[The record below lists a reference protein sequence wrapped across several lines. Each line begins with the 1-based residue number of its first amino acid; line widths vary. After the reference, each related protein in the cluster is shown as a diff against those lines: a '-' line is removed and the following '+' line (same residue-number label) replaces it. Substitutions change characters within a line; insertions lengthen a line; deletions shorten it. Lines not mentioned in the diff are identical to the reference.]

1 MSGYFIT
8 DNAWEEEALALKK
21 VLKEY
26 EPEAQY
32 DSYYR
37 NGYDAPMRIFNR
49 RNEIW
54 YKKVGPAATKAIE
67 EYKKRQ
73 AEKVVAEPTVAA
85 TEDKKPAADEKKPA
99 ADEKKPAE
107 EKKKTEEKKKVDDKK
122 AEEEKKP

>member
-1 MSGYFIT
+1 MVLYLTTIRRSGGYFIT

-54 YKKVGPAATKAIE
+54 YKKVGPAATKSIE
-67 EYKKRQ
+67 DYKKRQ
-73 AEKVVAEPTVAA
+73 AEKIAAAETAA
-85 TEDKKPAADEKKPA
+85 AAA
-99 ADEKKPAE
+99 AASDNRSAKNMQINMADPSSVRSARFLFS
-107 EKKKTEEKKKVDDKK
+107 
-122 AEEEKKP
+122 